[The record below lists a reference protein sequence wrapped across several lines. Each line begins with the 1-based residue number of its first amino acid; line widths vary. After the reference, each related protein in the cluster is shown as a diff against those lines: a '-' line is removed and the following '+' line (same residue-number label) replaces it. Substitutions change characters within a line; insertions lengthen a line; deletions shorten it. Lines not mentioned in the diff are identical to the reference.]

1 MVVDRFCS
9 FCKKK
14 IAPGSGCM
22 VATNS
27 GNVLFF
33 CSSKCK
39 KNMLKLKR
47 NPKKYKWS
55 EGS

>member
-9 FCKKK
+9 FCKRK
-14 IAPGSGCM
+14 ISPGSGYM
-22 VATNS
+22 FATNS

-33 CSSKCK
+33 CSSKCR

-55 EGS
+55 KG